1 MDEDESDES
10 EDEGPKK
17 PKAVNPNNPNLI
29 KKTVISDNPEEGL
42 NRKQREVLE
51 EQRKKEEYM
60 KRHLAGE
67 TEQARQDLARL
78 ALIRKRREEDAK
90 KREAEGRAPGMSAHG
105 IPSDSDDSGSD
116 ESDDDEPKKP
126 SAKVATPALSEAQA
140 KKKAAALETVPAAT
154 TGGEPARLKPMDIK
168 KMNGDA
174 LKEALRERGLDLQG
188 QKKDLMTRLLNY
200 EAAR

>member
-126 SAKVATPALSEAQA
+126 SAKVSTPALSEAQA

-154 TGGEPARLKPMDIK
+154 TGGEPAHLKPMDIK